1 MYITLTSGV
10 TYKTLHTTLEEL
22 VEDIDTA
29 NSVTGNGFIA
39 AADRFGDMVFIRA
52 DKIEAVGIVAS
63 AN

>member
-1 MYITLTSGV
+1 M

-22 VEDIDTA
+22 DEDIDTA